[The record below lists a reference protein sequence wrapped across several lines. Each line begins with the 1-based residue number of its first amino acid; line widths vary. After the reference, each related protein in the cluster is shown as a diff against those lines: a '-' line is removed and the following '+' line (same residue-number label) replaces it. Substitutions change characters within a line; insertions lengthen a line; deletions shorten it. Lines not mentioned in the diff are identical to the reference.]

1 RCGRRRW
8 PRRARPPLGRPG
20 LPHESRGFESDHGGR
35 DRPPW
40 ARSVHELRRSRWF
53 PDREPPPLRRGG
65 SSSRCASRAVAG
77 VRDSLQTFDGDG
89 KRAAHAIPVGAVLD
103 GLEGEVDLFQEPFT
117 TARHDERHVVV
128 FTGRL
133 HLGGVKLSRFHQPL
147 PLGVYHLWGE
157 TALAGRLWNRHLD
170 LLGPIDSGPANA
182 TTRRPASFHK
192 PGSPNR
198 VSFSA
203 PSDLLLASLIL
214 MPSLDQQHSSG
225 LPSLNDHLG
234 GLQAGDNVV
243 WVSDRERFHRVI
255 ETAFLT
261 ADTSVPRSLVLL
273 DGQDIDVPEGVTL
286 VDARPGERLAD
297 VVELEPR
304 IVELGREPGAR
315 IVVRGLDTLTR
326 RLGDERTLRFFTRT
340 CPRLFDQ
347 GAIAYWRASRAGSG
361 RVLDAVQRVTQCV
374 FEFAGGR
381 LHVRKSEGRP
391 GLRGRIFD
399 AELSDDS
406 LELDPMPAAG
416 RLAEGLRRIR
426 NERGLTQT

>member
-1 RCGRRRW
+1 
-8 PRRARPPLGRPG
+8 
-20 LPHESRGFESDHGGR
+20 
-35 DRPPW
+35 
-40 ARSVHELRRSRWF
+40 
-53 PDREPPPLRRGG
+53 
-65 SSSRCASRAVAG
+65 
-77 VRDSLQTFDGDG
+77 
-89 KRAAHAIPVGAVLD
+89 
-103 GLEGEVDLFQEPFT
+103 
-117 TARHDERHVVV
+117 
-128 FTGRL
+128 
-133 HLGGVKLSRFHQPL
+133 
-147 PLGVYHLWGE
+147 
-157 TALAGRLWNRHLD
+157 
-170 LLGPIDSGPANA
+170 
-182 TTRRPASFHK
+182 
-192 PGSPNR
+192 
-198 VSFSA
+198 
-203 PSDLLLASLIL
+203 

-426 NERGLTQT
+426 NERALTQTEIARLAGVSPSAISQAEAGHRGLGVETLLTLSEALGVSMDDFFDIDSDPGYVLARRDRIPPRRGIVSLLDDPGAGLRAHLITLGPGESGGPPAVHKGAELVMVSTGLVQLILNEATPVMRAGDALLVTRDAISGWHNLLPEPARLFWIVRD